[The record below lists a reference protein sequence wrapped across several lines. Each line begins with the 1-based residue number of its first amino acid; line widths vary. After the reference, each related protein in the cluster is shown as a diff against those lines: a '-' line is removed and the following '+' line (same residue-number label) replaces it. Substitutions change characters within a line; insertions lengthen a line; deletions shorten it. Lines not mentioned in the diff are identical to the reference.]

1 MVDCRAD
8 CMPICV
14 GVARTRAHAERDTC
28 THTRRARDATAS
40 HRSSYATMPIT
51 LQLPS
56 QSMISNQSPAN
67 QFPADLTNL
76 PLISRSSPTS
86 PTDLHKSPIDLR
98 PQTRGAQWTLL
109 GTQWQ
114 QSPIDLP
121 PISYQPSCL
130 SQISHRSPQCPA
142 NLRDIKGCQRRTCR
156 VEMAGWGAGR
166 GCGLGMQGGGA
177 GKGCG
182 L

>member
-1 MVDCRAD
+1 
-8 CMPICV
+8 
-14 GVARTRAHAERDTC
+14 
-28 THTRRARDATAS
+28 
-40 HRSSYATMPIT
+40 MPIT

-86 PTDLHKSPIDLR
+86 PTYLHKSPIDLR
-98 PQTRGAQWTLL
+98 PQACGAQWTLL

-130 SQISHRSPQCPA
+130 AKSPIDLHNAPPISETLKVVRDAPLPVGVIKARETATAVRGTAAKAAAVAAAIEVSAAVVVATLKRWAFSPAVTAEPPA
-142 NLRDIKGCQRRTCR
+142 D
-156 VEMAGWGAGR
+156 EAE
-166 GCGLGMQGGGA
+166 
-177 GKGCG
+177 
-182 L
+182 